1 MYKGDNMS
9 EKTTN
14 NISIADYFAD
24 LKSRRTKLDDI
35 NMMINWKP
43 VETRLKKVLKRAENS
58 VGKPAYPGLVMFKCL
73 VLQRMYNLS
82 DVELEEQLRD
92 RFSFHRFVGLSITDE
107 VPDSTTICRFRN
119 ELLGEKLSEKLFK
132 DILSQLLKKGELK
145 TGVIVDATVIESS
158 RRPIKTFE
166 ILPSENKDKQEEV
179 VINYSDDREAAWLKK
194 GKKFFYGY
202 KLHMGASPESGFIL
216 GGHITP
222 AKYSDT
228 RELEGV
234 LNDIPSSVTGRCF
247 ADKGYASKDNRMML
261 RKYGFKDSIMSRAS
275 KGKALSYWEKVRNK
289 CIIPIRSRIER
300 IFGTFKRSRQFSR
313 SRYVGQSKVEQEFFL
328 VALAS
333 NLVRARNLY
342 FS

>member
-1 MYKGDNMS
+1 MA
-9 EKTTN
+9 
-14 NISIADYFAD
+14 ISCTWVPA
-24 LKSRRTKLDDI
+24 RR
-35 NMMINWKP
+35 
-43 VETRLKKVLKRAENS
+43 VVLYWE
-58 VGKPAYPGLVMFKCL
+58 
-73 VLQRMYNLS
+73 
-82 DVELEEQLRD
+82 
-92 RFSFHRFVGLSITDE
+92 
-107 VPDSTTICRFRN
+107 
-119 ELLGEKLSEKLFK
+119 
-132 DILSQLLKKGELK
+132 DIL
-145 TGVIVDATVIESS
+145 
-158 RRPIKTFE
+158 P
-166 ILPSENKDKQEEV
+166 
-179 VINYSDDREAAWLKK
+179 
-194 GKKFFYGY
+194 
-202 KLHMGASPESGFIL
+202 
-216 GGHITP
+216 P
-222 AKYSDT
+222 ANYSDT